1 MLDSVVIKGEKIYAF
16 DLVQASYEKKDSGRI
31 LVNTPEFLQNIIGG
45 QVQMSSP
52 GGLHTF
58 LHRGMGTRHLP
69 ILWNGINIQS
79 VVNGTF
85 DYNLIPISLVGDI
98 SFYSFGSPTLTGNN
112 SLAGVVN
119 IEENK
124 NIGKLQVTTSVSTL
138 QNYMLGVLSEIKTG
152 KIVHQIGVSY
162 SLDENRFSFKDGN
175 EIKTRTTTDFH
186 NRNIIYRN
194 QFVINPKN
202 TLEMDFWWQD
212 ASRDIPVSI
221 TSAPLSQLQNDRN
234 LRLHLNHK
242 YYTSNYKFSS
252 SLHYMKEGLDFITPS
267 IDSRSEVEIYQV
279 GLEVTEHK
287 NNDHHLFLKYRND
300 IAYPNFYTGTKARHT
315 INFGA
320 SKKVLINDKITSQI
334 SLRQDLVDKIWMPTA
349 ASILVNYKNASVNI
363 ARNYNLPGFNDLY
376 WPSGGNTNLK
386 TERIVQAELGSK
398 FDIQKFHFGSK
409 VYFNIINDWIQWVP
423 GNSGIF
429 SPINQKKVR
438 STGLEIDIWRTID
451 FKSFKLK
458 SSVSYAFN
466 STTTLEHYTMADQV
480 GKQLI
485 YVPKQKINTA
495 ISLHKKQFDAGI
507 TYRFMSK
514 RYDTSDHS
522 ASLPANH
529 LVDMHLGY
537 QYSAWTLQ
545 LNMQNILNEDYTIVR
560 FFPLP
565 RRHFNF
571 TIRYTLI

>member
-466 STTTLEHYTMADQV
+466 STTALEHYTMADQV